1 MTPSR
6 IAVFASLALALS
18 AGAAL
23 ASATPVG
30 VWYTQGKQG
39 KVRIAP
45 CGDKLCGVI
54 IAGRGQDGKPA
65 SEARDEANPNPALR
79 NRPILGL
86 QILRDFKPTGPGRW
100 GGGKIYDPNT
110 GRTYDSKL
118 SLSAGGVLKVEGCVT
133 VICQSQTWT
142 QAD

>member
-6 IAVFASLALALS
+6 IAVFASLALAFS
-18 AGAAL
+18 ASAAL

-118 SLSAGGVLKVEGCVT
+118 SLSGGGVLKVEGCVT

>member
-1 MTPSR
+1 MTPSQTAF
-6 IAVFASLALALS
+6 IAATALALS
-18 AGAAL
+18 ASAAF
-23 ASATPVG
+23 ASTSPVG
-30 VWYTQGKQG
+30 VWYTQDKQG

-54 IAGRGQDGKPA
+54 ISGRGKDGKPA
-65 SEARDEANPNPALR
+65 SDARDDANPNPALR
-79 NRPILGL
+79 SRPILGL

-118 SLSAGGVLKVEGCVT
+118 SLSNGGVLKVEGCVT

-142 QAD
+142 PAD

>member
-1 MTPSR
+1 MTPSQTAF
-6 IAVFASLALALS
+6 IAVTALALS
-18 AGAAL
+18 ASAAF
-23 ASATPVG
+23 ASTSPVG
-30 VWYTQGKQG
+30 VWYTQDKQG

-54 IAGRGQDGKPA
+54 ISGRGKDGKPA
-65 SEARDEANPNPALR
+65 SDARDDANPNPALR
-79 NRPILGL
+79 SRPILGL

-118 SLSAGGVLKVEGCVT
+118 SLSNGGVLKVEGCVT
-133 VICQSQTWT
+133 VICVSQTWT
-142 QAD
+142 PAD

>member
-1 MTPSR
+1 MTPFKT
-6 IAVFASLALALS
+6 AVLAGLALALS
-18 AGAAL
+18 ASAAL

>member
-1 MTPSR
+1 MTPVTTTF
-6 IAVFASLALALS
+6 IASIALALS
-18 AGAAL
+18 ASAAF
-23 ASATPVG
+23 ASTSPVG
-30 VWYTQGKQG
+30 VWFTEDKQG

-54 IAGRGQDGKPA
+54 ISGRSRDGKPA

-86 QILRDFKPTGPGRW
+86 QILRDFKPVGPGRW

-118 SLSAGGVLKVEGCVT
+118 SLTASGVLKVEGCIS
-133 VICQSQTWT
+133 VICQGQTWT
-142 QAD
+142 SAD

>member
-1 MTPSR
+1 MTPSQTAF
-6 IAVFASLALALS
+6 IAATALALS
-18 AGAAL
+18 ASAAF
-23 ASATPVG
+23 ASTSPVG
-30 VWYTQGKQG
+30 VWYTEDKQG

-54 IAGRGQDGKPA
+54 ISGRGKDGKPA
-65 SEARDEANPNPALR
+65 SDARDDANPNPALR
-79 NRPILGL
+79 SRPILGL

-118 SLSAGGVLKVEGCVT
+118 SLSNGGVLKVEGCVT
-133 VICQSQTWT
+133 VICVSQTWT
-142 QAD
+142 PAD

>member
-1 MTPSR
+1 MTPFKT
-6 IAVFASLALALS
+6 AVLASLALALS
-18 AGAAL
+18 ASAAI
-23 ASATPVG
+23 ASASPVG

-54 IAGRGQDGKPA
+54 ISGRGQDGKPA

-118 SLSAGGVLKVEGCVT
+118 SLAGGGVLKVEGCVT

>member
-6 IAVFASLALALS
+6 TALFAGIAFALC
-18 AGAAL
+18 AGAAYAG
-23 ASATPVG
+23 ASPVG
-30 VWYTQGKQG
+30 VWYTQDKQG

-45 CGDKLCGVI
+45 CGEKLCGVI
-54 IAGRGQDGKPA
+54 IAGQGRNGKPA
-65 SEARDEANPNPALR
+65 AEARDEANPNPALR
-79 NRPILGL
+79 NRPIIGL
-86 QILRDFKPTGPGRW
+86 PILRDFSPTGPGRW

-118 SLSAGGVLKVEGCVT
+118 SLTAGGGLKVEGCVT
-133 VICQSQTWT
+133 VICLTQNWT

>member
-1 MTPSR
+1 MTPSQTAF
-6 IAVFASLALALS
+6 IAATALALS
-18 AGAAL
+18 ASAAF
-23 ASATPVG
+23 ASTSPVG
-30 VWYTQGKQG
+30 VWYTQDKQG

-54 IAGRGQDGKPA
+54 ISGRGKDGKPA
-65 SEARDEANPNPALR
+65 SDARDDANPNPALR
-79 NRPILGL
+79 SRPILGL

-118 SLSAGGVLKVEGCVT
+118 SLSNGGVLKVEGCVT
-133 VICQSQTWT
+133 VICVSQTWT
-142 QAD
+142 PAD

>member
-1 MTPSR
+1 MTPSQTAF
-6 IAVFASLALALS
+6 IAATALALS
-18 AGAAL
+18 ASAAF
-23 ASATPVG
+23 ASTSPVG
-30 VWYTQGKQG
+30 VWYTQDKQG

-54 IAGRGQDGKPA
+54 ISGRGKDGKPA
-65 SEARDEANPNPALR
+65 SGARDDANPNPALR
-79 NRPILGL
+79 SRPILGL

-118 SLSAGGVLKVEGCVT
+118 SLSNGGVLKVEGCVT
-133 VICQSQTWT
+133 VICVSQTWT
-142 QAD
+142 PAD

>member
-1 MTPSR
+1 MTRSR
-6 IAVFASLALALS
+6 TAFIASIALALS
-18 AGAAL
+18 ASAAF
-23 ASATPVG
+23 ASTSPVG
-30 VWYTQGKQG
+30 VWYTQDKQG

-54 IAGRGQDGKPA
+54 ISGRGKDGKPA
-65 SEARDEANPNPALR
+65 SDARDDANPNPALR
-79 NRPILGL
+79 SRPILGL

-118 SLSAGGVLKVEGCVT
+118 SLSNGGVLKVEGCVT

-142 QAD
+142 PAD

>member
-1 MTPSR
+1 MTPSK
-6 IAVFASLALALS
+6 IAVLASLALALS
-18 AGAAL
+18 ASAAL

-54 IAGRGQDGKPA
+54 ISGRGKDGKPA
-65 SEARDEANPNPALR
+65 SDARDDANPNPALR
-79 NRPILGL
+79 SRPILGL

-118 SLSAGGVLKVEGCVT
+118 SLSNGGVLKVEGCVT

-142 QAD
+142 PAD

>member
-1 MTPSR
+1 MTPSQTAF
-6 IAVFASLALALS
+6 IAATALALS
-18 AGAAL
+18 AGAAF
-23 ASATPVG
+23 ASTSPVG
-30 VWYTQGKQG
+30 VWYTQDKQG

-54 IAGRGQDGKPA
+54 ISGRGKDGKPA
-65 SEARDEANPNPALR
+65 SDARDDANPNPALR
-79 NRPILGL
+79 SRPILGL

-118 SLSAGGVLKVEGCVT
+118 SLSNGGVLKVEGCVT
-133 VICQSQTWT
+133 VICVSQTWT
-142 QAD
+142 PAD

>member
-6 IAVFASLALALS
+6 TAVLASLALALS
-18 AGAAL
+18 ASAAI
-23 ASATPVG
+23 ASASPVG

-118 SLSAGGVLKVEGCVT
+118 SLSSGGVLKVEGCVT

>member
-1 MTPSR
+1 MTRSR
-6 IAVFASLALALS
+6 TAFIASIALALS
-18 AGAAL
+18 ASAAF
-23 ASATPVG
+23 ASTSPVG
-30 VWYTQGKQG
+30 VWYTQDKQG

-54 IAGRGQDGKPA
+54 ISGRGKDGKPA
-65 SEARDEANPNPALR
+65 SDARDDANPNPALR
-79 NRPILGL
+79 SRPILGL

-118 SLSAGGVLKVEGCVT
+118 SLSNGGVLKVEGCVT
-133 VICQSQTWT
+133 VICVSQTWT
-142 QAD
+142 PAD

>member
-1 MTPSR
+1 MTPSQTAF
-6 IAVFASLALALS
+6 IAATALALS
-18 AGAAL
+18 ASAAY
-23 ASATPVG
+23 ASTSPVG
-30 VWYTQGKQG
+30 VWYTQDKQG

-54 IAGRGQDGKPA
+54 ISGRGKDGKPA
-65 SEARDEANPNPALR
+65 SDARDDANPNPALR
-79 NRPILGL
+79 SRPILGL

-118 SLSAGGVLKVEGCVT
+118 SLSNGGVLKVEGCVT
-133 VICQSQTWT
+133 VICVSQTWT
-142 QAD
+142 PAD

>member
-1 MTPSR
+1 MTPITTTF
-6 IAVFASLALALS
+6 IASIALALS
-18 AGAAL
+18 AGTAF
-23 ASATPVG
+23 ASTSPVG
-30 VWYTQGKQG
+30 VWFTEDKQG

-54 IAGRGQDGKPA
+54 ISGRSRDGKPA

-86 QILRDFKPTGPGRW
+86 QILRDFKPVGPGRW

-118 SLSAGGVLKVEGCVT
+118 SVSASGVLKVEGCIS
-133 VICQSQTWT
+133 VICQGQTWT
-142 QAD
+142 SAD

>member
-1 MTPSR
+1 MTPSQTAF
-6 IAVFASLALALS
+6 IAATALALS
-18 AGAAL
+18 ASAAF
-23 ASATPVG
+23 ASTSPVG
-30 VWYTQGKQG
+30 VWYTQDKQG

-54 IAGRGQDGKPA
+54 ISGRGKDGKPA
-65 SEARDEANPNPALR
+65 SDARDDANPNPALR
-79 NRPILGL
+79 RRPILGL

-118 SLSAGGVLKVEGCVT
+118 RLSNGGILKVEGCIS
-133 VICQSQTWT
+133 VICQAQSWT
-142 QAD
+142 AAD